1 MKDTKDSRDFKMT
14 VSHKIQ
20 YLSPWFKVTT
30 SQALHLHST
39 RIGISVEAM
48 KKLKEIRKKKHK
60 KSRWDFN
67 NTIFFWDLKL
77 SDQL

>member
-14 VSHKIQ
+14 VSHKIP
-20 YLSPWFKVTT
+20 YLSPLYKVTT

-48 KKLKEIRKKKHK
+48 KKLEVIRNKNIKKGDEISTIQFF
-60 KSRWDFN
+60 SR
-67 NTIFFWDLKL
+67 T
-77 SDQL
+77 